1 MTLEEKKQKQKE
13 YYEAN
18 KERIL
23 AQRKIYKENNKHSI
37 KEYSNNYKKNNKEII
52 KEYYQENKEIIKE
65 KQKLYY
71 QNNQEVIKEYYQNN
85 KEKVKKYNKEY
96 QKIQR
101 QINPLFKL
109 KTDIRNNIRKTLN
122 SSGIKKLTRTEQIL
136 GCTFEEFKLYIEN
149 KFENWMTWD
158 NKGNWNGIPSEL
170 NTAWD
175 IDHIIPLS
183 SATNEIE
190 LLKLC
195 HYSNLQPLCS
205 YTNRVIKRNN
215 PTD

>member
-1 MTLEEKKQKQKE
+1 MTAEEKKQKQKE

-23 AQRKIYKENNKHSI
+23 AQRKIYKENNKDSI
-37 KEYSNNYKKNNKEII
+37 KEYYL
-52 KEYYQENKEIIKE
+52 ENKEIIKE
-65 KQKLYY
+65 KQKIYY
-71 QNNQEVIKEYYQNN
+71 QNNKESIKEYYQNN
-85 KEKVKKYNKEY
+85 KDKFKKYSKEY
-96 QKIQR
+96 QKNKR
-101 QINPLFKL
+101 QTNLLFKL

-122 SSGIKKLTRTEQIL
+122 NSGVKKLTRTEQIL
-136 GCTFEEFKLYIEN
+136 GCTFEEFKLYIESR
-149 KFENWMTWD
+149 FENWMTWE
-158 NKGNWNGIPSEL
+158 NKGNWDGIPTEL